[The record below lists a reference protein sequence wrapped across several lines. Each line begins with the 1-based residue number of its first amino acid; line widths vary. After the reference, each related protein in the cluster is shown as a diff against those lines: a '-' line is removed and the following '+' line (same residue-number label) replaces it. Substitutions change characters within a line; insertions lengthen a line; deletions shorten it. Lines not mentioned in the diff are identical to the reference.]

1 MRATITAPAAQIASE
16 RRFINMSFSN
26 SIDERIYYI
35 SGIILQQEQ
44 YCKARQATHSTAQAL
59 AHSQSRRTKAFL
71 RCCRLPTHFFVAC
84 PGFMQHIATAH
95 KAATQRPSLLC
106 QRAARLSLHKPQKSR
121 RTGGS
126 YLNIMC
132 SYSIPPARLMYTCQR
147 TGGNP
152 IGTLC

>member
-16 RRFINMSFSN
+16 RRFINMSLSN
-26 SIDERIYYI
+26 SIAETNILHIRYY
-35 SGIILQQEQ
+35 SVTGAILQSQ
-44 YCKARQATHSTAQAL
+44 T
-59 AHSQSRRTKAFL
+59 SQSQHGSGFSSPTKPAHKS
-71 RCCRLPTHFFVAC
+71 LPALLPPSHAFFVAC
-84 PGFMQHIATAH
+84 LTLHAAH
-95 KAATQRPSLLC
+95 CSRRWRG
-106 QRAARLSLHKPQKSR
+106 QRAARPMLHKPQKSR

-132 SYSIPPARLMYTCQR
+132 SYSIPPARLMQACQH